1 MKKIFYCLCAA
12 SAMLFTACS
21 DEAVN
26 APVEGESLVTITT
39 QLPADLGTRTFGDG
53 MTATNLTYAVY
64 EKDSQ
69 TPLIVSTDQV
79 TFSGLTATVNLRL
92 ANGKSYDLVFWAD
105 AADAPYTFNA
115 ASQTVSINYDGVT
128 SNLENRDAFFAHE
141 DDLLVNGTINKTI
154 QLKRPFAQLNIGATD
169 YAEATDAAFTTT
181 SSAVMVNHV
190 ANALNIHTGDAT
202 GDETITF
209 ADAAVPADTERFPV
223 DGVNADY
230 LAMNYLLVDDT
241 KQLVDVEF
249 TAKSTKGETIT
260 RSYANVPVQR
270 NYRTNIYGNI
280 LTEEAN
286 FNIVIAPEFAT
297 PDYGPVEVATA
308 ADLATAVTA
317 GMPIKLTAD
326 VALTSTLTI
335 PAGKEV
341 TIDLNGKTLKT
352 TPESAVSVEDGSVLN
367 LSDGKVSSTT
377 QGEAYSSIC
386 VGNTGKVTVDNV
398 QFVSDGSLFLVAD
411 YSDVTIKNS
420 SLKAQA
426 WCVATNASTPT
437 QNPTILLENCTF
449 ESETPVM
456 VNVPSSLT
464 LDGCTLNGRWQGLMV
479 RGGTA
484 VIKNSHINVNYAAA
498 DAATM
503 ATKYAS
509 RNWGSGNNVPVAA
522 ATFGNRTTNAY
533 QYATN
538 VTVENSNFN
547 VQGDNASLFPAVYI
561 YANSGDGIGVTL
573 TYDAATTFTGGSKN
587 IAVGST
593 NVKINGTAATVTE

>member
-1 MKKIFYCLCAA
+1 MKNIFYCLCSA

-39 QLPADLGTRTFGDG
+39 QLPADLGTRAFGDG
-53 MTATNLTYAVY
+53 TTATNLTYAVY

-69 TPLIVSTDQV
+69 TPLIVSKDQV
-79 TFSGLTATVNLRL
+79 TFSGLTATVKLRL
-92 ANGKSYDLVFWAD
+92 ANGKKYDLVFWAD

-141 DDLLVNGTINKTI
+141 DALLVNGTINKTI
-154 QLKRPFAQLNIGATD
+154 QLFRPFAQLNIGATD
-169 YAEATDAAFTTT
+169 YEDAATAEFTTA
-181 SSAVMVNHV
+181 SSAVKVNHV
-190 ANALNIHTGDAT
+190 ANALNLHTGVAT
-202 GDETITF
+202 GDEEITF
-209 ADAAVPADTERFPV
+209 ADAPVPADTETFHVTGV
-223 DGVNADY
+223 DADY
-230 LAMNYLLVDDT
+230 LAMNYLLVNVE

-249 TAKSTKGETIT
+249 TATSTKDEKIT

-270 NYRTNIYGNI
+270 NFRTNIYGNI
-280 LTEEAN
+280 LTEDAN
-286 FNIVIAPEFAT
+286 FNIEIVPGFENPDYDIVISSESDLQDAAAHGGNAVLANDVTITSHLRVNSAEPLNLNLNGKSLITT
-297 PDYGPVEVATA
+297 PDYMVVVSG
-308 ADLATAVTA
+308 
-317 GMPIKLTAD
+317 
-326 VALTSTLTI
+326 
-335 PAGKEV
+335 
-341 TIDLNGKTLKT
+341 DLNLT
-352 TPESAVSVEDGSVLN
+352 N
-367 LSDGKVSSTT
+367 GKVSSTT
-377 QGEAYSSIC
+377 QGEAYSSIY

-398 QFVSDGSLFLVAD
+398 QFVSDGSLFWVAD
-411 YSDVTIKNS
+411 DSNVTIKNS

-426 WCVATNASTPT
+426 YCVATNASTST
-437 QNPTILLENCTF
+437 QNPTILLKNSTF
-449 ESETPVM
+449 ESETPVL
-456 VNVPSSLT
+456 VNIPCSLT

-484 VIKNSHINVNYAAA
+484 VVKNSHINVNYAAA

-547 VQGDNASLFPAVYI
+547 VQGDNATLFPAVYI

>member
-39 QLPADLGTRTFGDG
+39 QLPADLGTRAFGDG
-53 MTATNLTYAVY
+53 TTATNLTYAVY
-64 EKDSQ
+64 EAGQK
-69 TPLIVSTDQV
+69 TPLIVNDEL

-105 AADAPYTFNA
+105 AAGSPYTFDA
-115 ASQTVSINYDGVT
+115 DAQTVNINYNGVT
-128 SNLENRDAFFAHE
+128 SNLEKLDAFFANE
-141 DDLLVNGTINKTI
+141 KNLQVNGTINKTI

-169 YAEATDAAFTTT
+169 YAEATDAAFTTA
-181 SSAVMVNHV
+181 SSAVKVNHV
-190 ANALNIHTGDAT
+190 ANALNIRTGEAT
-202 GDETITF
+202 GNETITF
-209 ADAAVPADTERFPV
+209 ADAPVPADTETFHVTGV
-223 DGVNADY
+223 DADY
-230 LAMNYLLVDDT
+230 LAMNYILVNDD

-249 TAKSTKGETIT
+249 TAKSTQGETIT

-286 FNIVIAPEFAT
+286 FNIVIAPEFET
-297 PDYGPVEVATA
+297 PDYEGVEAATA

-326 VALTSTLTI
+326 IALPATLTI
-335 PAGKEV
+335 PAGKKV
-341 TIDLNGKTLKT
+341 TINLNGKSLIT
-352 TPESAVSVEDGSVLN
+352 TPDYMVVVSGVLN
-367 LSDGKVSSTT
+367 LTNGKVSSTT
-377 QGEAYSSIC
+377 QGEAYSSIY

-398 QFVSDGSLFLVAD
+398 QFVSDGSLFWVAD
-411 YSDVTIKNS
+411 DSNVTIKNS

-426 WCVATNASTPT
+426 YCVATNASTST
-437 QNPTILLENCTF
+437 QNPTILLKNSTF
-449 ESETPVM
+449 ESETPVL
-456 VNVPSSLT
+456 VNIPCSLT

-484 VIKNSHINVNYAAA
+484 VVKNSHINVNYAAA

-547 VQGDNASLFPAVYI
+547 VQGNNASLFPAVYI

>member
-1 MKKIFYCLCAA
+1 MKKLFLGLLAGV
-12 SAMLFTACS
+12 AMLFTACQ
-21 DEAVN
+21 DEEVKAVVDGDTTV
-26 APVEGESLVTITT
+26 AITA
-39 QLPADLGTRTFGDG
+39 QLPTGVSTRAYADGT
-53 MTATNLTYAVY
+53 TATKLTYAIY
-64 EKDSQ
+64 ETGQ
-69 TPLIVSTDQV
+69 TTPLITGNA
-79 TFSGLTATVNLRL
+79 TFDDLKTTVNVRL
-92 ANGKSYDLVFWAD
+92 VNGKTYDMLFWAQ
-105 AADAPYTFNA
+105 ADGAPYTFEPTT
-115 ASQTVSINYDGVT
+115 QKVTVNYTAPVGQD
-128 SNLENRDAFFAHE
+128 EKRDAFFKAE
-141 DDLLVNGTINKTI
+141 TLTVNGTIDKTI
-154 QLKRPFAQLNIGATD
+154 QLKRPFAQLNVGAQDFDAAKT
-169 YAEATDAAFTTT
+169 AGFEATQTTVKVDNVYTTLNLLNGTVEGETSVTYIAA
-181 SSAVMVNHV
+181 
-190 ANALNIHTGDAT
+190 AL
-202 GDETITF
+202 
-209 ADAAVPADTERFPV
+209 PTEDFPV
-223 DGVNADY
+223 RLTPAAKYMSMD
-230 LAMNYLLVDDT
+230 YLLVADDKALT
-241 KQLVDVEF
+241 NVTF
-249 TAKSTKGETIT
+249 TATNGTHNVERLYT
-260 RSYANVPVQR
+260 NVPVRR

-286 FNIVIAPEFAT
+286 FNIEIVPGFET
-297 PDYGPVEVATA
+297 PDYDIVISSESDLRNAAAQGGNAVLANDVTMTNFLIVTA
-308 ADLATAVTA
+308 AEPLN
-317 GMPIKLTAD
+317 LN
-326 VALTSTLTI
+326 
-335 PAGKEV
+335 
-341 TIDLNGKTLKT
+341 LNGHKLST
-352 TPESAVSVEDGSVLN
+352 TPENAVYVRTGGKLN
-367 LSDGKVSSTT
+367 LSNGKFSSAT
-377 QGEAYSSIC
+377 QGEAYSSI
-386 VGNTGKVTVDNV
+386 VVEGNGEMDVDNV
-398 QFVSDGSLFLVAD
+398 ELKSDGSLFLMGD
-411 YSDVTIKNS
+411 YGKLTIKNS

-538 VTVENSNFN
+538 VTVENSDFN
-547 VQGDNASLFPAVYI
+547 VQGDNASLFPAIYI

-573 TYDAATTFTGGSKN
+573 TYDANTTFNGGSKN

>member
-1 MKKIFYCLCAA
+1 MKKLFLGLLAGV
-12 SAMLFTACS
+12 AMLFTACQ
-21 DEAVN
+21 DEEVKAVVDGDTTV
-26 APVEGESLVTITT
+26 AITA
-39 QLPADLGTRTFGDG
+39 QLPTGVSTRAYADGT
-53 MTATNLTYAVY
+53 TATKLTYAIY
-64 EKDSQ
+64 ETGQ
-69 TPLIVSTDQV
+69 TTPLITGNA
-79 TFSGLTATVNLRL
+79 TFDDLKTTVNVRL
-92 ANGKSYDLVFWAD
+92 VNGKTYDMLFWAQ
-105 AADAPYTFNA
+105 ADGAPYTFEPTT
-115 ASQTVSINYDGVT
+115 QKVTVNYTAPVGQD
-128 SNLENRDAFFAHE
+128 EKRDAFFKAE
-141 DDLLVNGTINKTI
+141 RLTVDGTIDKTI
-154 QLKRPFAQLNIGATD
+154 QLKRPFAQLNVGAQDFDAAKT
-169 YAEATDAAFTTT
+169 AGFEATQTTVKVDNVYTTLNLLNGTVEGETSVTYIAA
-181 SSAVMVNHV
+181 
-190 ANALNIHTGDAT
+190 AL
-202 GDETITF
+202 
-209 ADAAVPADTERFPV
+209 PTEDFPV
-223 DGVNADY
+223 RLTPAAKYMSMD
-230 LAMNYLLVDDT
+230 YLLVADDKALT
-241 KQLVDVEF
+241 NVTF
-249 TAKSTKGETIT
+249 TATNGTHNVERLYT
-260 RSYANVPVQR
+260 NVPVRR

-286 FNIVIAPEFAT
+286 FNIEIVPGFET
-297 PDYGPVEVATA
+297 PDYDIVISSESDLRNAAAQGGNAVLANDVTMTNFLIVTA
-308 ADLATAVTA
+308 AEPLN
-317 GMPIKLTAD
+317 LN
-326 VALTSTLTI
+326 
-335 PAGKEV
+335 
-341 TIDLNGKTLKT
+341 LNGHKLST
-352 TPESAVSVEDGSVLN
+352 TPENAVYVRTGGKLN
-367 LSDGKVSSTT
+367 LSNGKFSSAT
-377 QGEAYSSIC
+377 QGEAYSSI
-386 VGNTGKVTVDNV
+386 VVEGNGEMDVDNV
-398 QFVSDGSLFLVAD
+398 ELKSDGSLFLMGD
-411 YSDVTIKNS
+411 YGKLTIKNS

-538 VTVENSNFN
+538 VTVKNSDFN
-547 VQGDNASLFPAVYI
+547 VQGDNASLFPAIYI

-573 TYDAATTFTGGSKN
+573 TYDANTTFNGGSKN